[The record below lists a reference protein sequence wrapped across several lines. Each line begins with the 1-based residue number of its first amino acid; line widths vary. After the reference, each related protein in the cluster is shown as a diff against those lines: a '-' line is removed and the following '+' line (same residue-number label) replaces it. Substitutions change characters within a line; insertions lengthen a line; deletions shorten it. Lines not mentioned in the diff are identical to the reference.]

1 MRNCRKETKM
11 TELTIL
17 SLLLY
22 GYNAN
27 INTIQECKGLHS
39 RMQYLIGGMEMV
51 NFKGRKGK
59 KRLLALVL
67 AGLMVF
73 SGTGMTPLSVQAETE
88 TVQMESAAPE
98 AVETTEATESVV
110 EESTEAGTEVSEAA
124 ATTENAA
131 TAKAVKNV
139 EASDAENV
147 SAGATESSAAESAE
161 NAETSVQPTEEA
173 VNGAEATEAS
183 AEAALLMAEE
193 NTVAVQAEEGTYVL
207 DVTELTAES
216 KAASATE
223 QVGTDKY
230 FTLLYHSEG
239 KSSVNESSADFSDG
253 YSGTKRINF
262 QRKASTS
269 EASIRF
275 KTSAAAK
282 VKVWWVAGGDGRQ
295 MIILKEN
302 GSQEAITSVEGTKK
316 GSAYVSE
323 LDIAGAGTYYLGGD
337 TNNNYIFKVQVTEGS
352 TEPLP
357 EAKDIN
363 VNVTLNN
370 SNLLG
375 AEDHIL
381 LNETDVTKGGTV
393 ALKSNTTYKITSS
406 NSDIKATVDGKDSVT
421 LEDSTKELTIALES
435 TVVSLTP
442 VMNGEPLEGNQV
454 VAKGNGKEYPL
465 VNGTSVKL
473 PKDTEFT
480 LEVRNAEGSTLET
493 WFAKVND
500 KNSFSTKEY
509 ADSAELLITISK
521 VSSVEIT
528 PEIKGT
534 GLLAEN
540 TITFTNQEDS
550 TDTHQVVSGSSMDLK
565 AKATY
570 DITVSSSELIAM
582 VAGKTSYTTGTDPET
597 ISVEVSTPIT
607 KTTDWVFKKS
617 STEGI
622 AVENKGA
629 KPNVGE
635 ILKGTAISGSTGILY
650 YAQGTSSG
658 VNYDG
663 QLRFRAGAVLYLPVQ
678 DDTTKVTYVQ
688 TSNSEKTDRP
698 TYIGSK
704 ESGYSV
710 YMPSGSISIS
720 IGDVTDYLVT
730 VDGQKYLPIISG
742 GDVKLNGITLLEYNP
757 VNEVTVSGTIKDA
770 AKAGVK
776 SIIFKNLDNEN
787 TELVTA
793 EVNADGGYSAV
804 LKRVDGETHYA
815 ASVVASGYKI
825 NDTDGADQFKLT
837 GNGATAKADF
847 TIMEAPTANTGGRLL
862 GVSDALIKGEFSAR
876 LVPDNKAMSPIELEL
891 TRVADGEYSFADV
904 KLEIGRKYTVELT
917 NADDLEVLGD
927 IQLSGT
933 ETSPLG
939 IQATAKPVYAVSG
952 KFVTSDNKNSDVK
965 TVTFTNMETE
975 EYSYSAVVTGD
986 SYTINL
992 RAGNYVTSVESGSYS
1007 AFDHVEVTD
1016 QAVSND
1022 VYLQGAVDTSTV
1034 AYRETVEVGE
1044 GKEFTRIADAVS
1056 YIARMDRNA
1065 GQRVTIK
1072 LDADKIY
1079 REQLVIDTPD
1089 ITIEGNGSTITWYY
1103 GVGFSYYSAKLSED
1117 GKSAYYDEAYAVDK
1131 YNKQMISQNPGHWGA
1146 TVNLLSGARGFAAE
1160 NLTFENSLNRY
1171 LTEEEIADGAA
1182 ENTSA
1187 AVMARTTAGI
1197 NVQTKAAKERACVL
1211 YIQADNTEYKNCKLL
1226 SRQDTLYTGDS
1237 TESSYFK
1244 DCLIEGN
1251 VDYICG
1257 DGNAVFDGCTLSML
1271 GYAEGDSKGGIIVA
1285 NKAKADMGYLFSGCE
1300 IVYSDN
1306 AGVRKTT
1313 QNILARAWSTGTVY
1327 WINTKVA
1334 DADMIADSAYSDM
1347 SGVKASDA
1355 HYYEYNTHTAGGEVL
1370 DSKRTLVDAD
1380 QKPVVTMLT
1389 KEEADAVQMTSFFGN
1404 WAPEYYDGEL
1414 TIEIADAALELA
1426 APVKKTKV
1434 DTAVSCTAAG
1444 ISTSKAV
1451 WYEGDKVFT
1460 GDTFAADTEYTA
1472 KVTLIAGNRYKFL
1485 TDLKVTVNGAETKT
1499 VVSKDAKTAEVTI
1512 AYPRTDE
1519 DGYYEL
1525 KLENGLKAGVT
1536 YEGGFSVLEDM
1547 DYKAIDGGD
1556 LVGGVSY
1563 PGYVAGKANPTAG
1576 GVNSKGNIPDA
1587 GSVLKVVAER
1597 DGRLKVAVKINGG
1610 KNITVYLVDEATGT
1624 AVDKHTN
1631 EGSASEKVALTFNLT
1646 AGHTYYLYGNGTKLP
1661 LYSVVADYRKPVAW
1675 DKIAAPEL
1683 GTPVADNK
1691 AGTITVPYTA
1701 QVGGR
1706 NADSIEVRMLQDG
1719 KVVSTV
1725 SSTVEGDSGEVVFE
1739 PVASGNY
1746 SFQAAL
1752 KRTDCEDKMSRET
1765 ENVAF
1770 VLPMKQPVIIGVENL
1785 GNGAAKFSW
1794 KEVPEADG
1802 YKVYLDGVL
1811 QATVTTLSYKFK
1823 GLTVGQKYEFGV
1835 EAVRGQDIDVSSRA
1849 TVEQTI
1855 TAEARKLWNYAAFG
1869 SGTDTMSENGKNNG
1883 YSGNLEDGTLKLWS
1897 LNSKGKLVPAS
1908 TDGLAYYYTV
1918 MDAVTENF
1926 TLTADITVDSWTF
1939 TNGQE
1944 GFGLMAAD
1952 SVGENGD
1959 SSVFWNNSYMVS
1971 ATKVEY
1977 LWDAA
1982 EGKISDSGDKYT
1994 MKLGVGSQEKIGVT
2008 PEAVAADTAVK
2019 VLSSKMTTLDIS
2031 APSGGNGAGTY
2042 NLVGGYT
2049 NAVLKD
2055 ITDLNTQTTFR
2066 MTIQRNNTGYFLSY
2080 TNLATGETTMNKYYH
2095 GDDCDELTRLDKEN
2109 IYVGFFASRS
2119 ARISVSNVNLTTID
2133 PVRDAPAEER
2143 PVTYVTPN
2151 YTIESSKS
2159 ANSENY
2165 QMVYYGNATGTLTI
2179 TNSEGVVIVD
2189 AQKVEA
2195 NTKFRVDTTLK
2206 KGANTFKVEFT
2217 PDADYQPSK
2226 YERLSSYDTVT
2237 FEFTVDYTVIDS
2249 RNIFVSPSGS
2259 SAGAGTRQDPVD
2271 IYTAVKKAAP
2281 GQKIVLMEGTYTLEK
2296 TVVVDRGIN
2305 GTAEARIYMIA
2316 DPKASTRPVLDF
2328 QEKCAG
2334 MILAGDYW
2342 YFQGFDVTRSAN
2354 AQKGIQVSGSH
2365 NILDNLKAY
2374 KNGNTGVQISRYKS
2388 TDSWEDW
2395 PSDNLILNCS
2405 SYLNADAGYEDA
2417 DGFAAKLT
2425 IADGNVFDGCIA
2437 AYNAD
2442 DGWDL
2447 FAKVESGT
2455 IGQVTIRNSV
2465 AFKNGYII
2473 GDNGEEI
2480 DAGNGNGF
2488 KMGGSSMSGHH
2499 RLENSVAFGN
2509 KAKGIDSNS
2518 CPDIQ
2523 VYNSTTYNNESFNVA
2538 FYTNDAKE
2546 TAFMAKGILSFKD
2559 SQNAAESLVAEQFK
2573 TKGAQVESDYL
2584 NEMNYYWMGEK
2595 SVNTE
2600 GTEATASWF
2609 RNTDMQSAINGG
2621 IYRNADGT
2629 INMNGF
2635 LEVTSVVP
2643 EGVGARMTGTASGV
2657 IIVDEESDNNGT
2669 TNGGSDNSSDGTTNG
2684 GSDNSSDG
2692 GSGDSSVNTVNWDE
2706 VKLSV
2711 QNKLVELVQNPK
2723 IVGVNMNFVCSGEV
2737 KVPASI
2743 VQAIKG
2749 TNITIAFHSGNGVAL
2764 SISGQDL
2771 KNRDLSKL
2779 QNIDLTVTQ
2788 NSDVIPANVVAAKGG
2803 KVNRQ
2808 FTIRDTGSFGVP
2820 VNLHVNVGKEN
2831 AGKSANLY
2839 RYNTEKGRLEY
2850 CGSFTV
2856 TSNGQSMFAVYR
2868 GGSYLVTVTD
2878 RRPSESIWYA
2888 GGDYTVKAGDT
2899 LSKIAKRNHMSL
2911 TELLRRN
2918 AQITNRDLIRV
2929 GQKLNL
2935 N

>member
-1 MRNCRKETKM
+1 
-11 TELTIL
+11 
-17 SLLLY
+17 
-22 GYNAN
+22 
-27 INTIQECKGLHS
+27 
-39 RMQYLIGGMEMV
+39 MEMV
-51 NFKGRKGK
+51 DFKGRKGK

-88 TVQMESAAPE
+88 TVQTESIAPE
-98 AVETTEATESVV
+98 AEETVEAVIASAETESV
-110 EESTEAGTEVSEAA
+110 ESTEAVAETETVESTEAVAETETAESTEAATETAESTEAAAETETAESTEASTESSEAA
-124 ATTENAA
+124 GTE
-131 TAKAVKNV
+131 
-139 EASDAENV
+139 
-147 SAGATESSAAESAE
+147 
-161 NAETSVQPTEEA
+161 ETVVPTEE
-173 VNGAEATEAS
+173 VPEEAQLL
-183 AEAALLMAEE
+183 AAAQE
-193 NTVAVQAEEGTYVL
+193 NAVAVQAAGTYVL
-207 DVTELTAES
+207 DAGELTTEA
-216 KAASATE
+216 KAASAKE
-223 QVGTDKY
+223 QAGTNKY
-230 FTLLYHSEG
+230 FTLLYKADG
-239 KSSVNESSADFSDG
+239 KSAVNDSAKTFSDN
-253 YSGTKRINF
+253 YKSSKRINF
-262 QRKASTS
+262 QGKATIT
-269 EASIRF
+269 EAAIQF
-275 KTSAAAK
+275 TTQAAAT
-282 VKVWWVAGGDGRQ
+282 VTVWWVEGGVDNRQ
-295 MIILKEN
+295 MIILDKDGKQVDVTKETLAKN
-302 GSQEAITSVEGTKK
+302 ALC
-316 GSAYVSE
+316 VSE
-323 LDIAGAGTYYLGGD
+323 LKVSGAGTYYLGGD
-337 TNNNYIFKVQVTEGS
+337 TNNNYIFKVEVVEAS
-352 TEPLP
+352 TDPLL
-357 EAKDIN
+357 EAKDID
-363 VNVTLNN
+363 VNITLDGKD
-370 SNLLG
+370 LLETG
-375 AEDHIL
+375 DKIL
-381 LNETDVTKGGTV
+381 LNDTDVTAGGSV
-393 ALKSNTTYKITSS
+393 KLKSNTTYKITSS

-421 LEDSTKELTIALES
+421 LTDDTKELVITLES
-435 TVVSLTP
+435 TVVSLIP
-442 VMNGEPLEGNQV
+442 VMEGEDLGGNQV

-480 LEVRNAEGSTLET
+480 LEVRNAEGNTLET

-500 KNSFSTKEY
+500 KNSFSTKDY
-509 ADSAELLITISK
+509 ADGAEVEITISK
-521 VSSVEIT
+521 VSSVKIT
-528 PEIKGT
+528 PEIVGT

-540 TITFTNQEDS
+540 TIAITNAADP
-550 TDTHQVVSGSSMDLK
+550 TDTHTVVSGTSLELK
-565 AKATY
+565 AKTKY
-570 DITVSSSELIAM
+570 DITVSSSELVAM
-582 VAGKTSYTTGTDPET
+582 VGGETSYTTGTEDAAIT
-597 ISVEVSTPIT
+597 VEVSTPIT
-607 KTTDWVFKKS
+607 KKTEWVFKDS
-617 STEGI
+617 SKGI
-622 AVENKGA
+622 AEVNKGVA
-629 KPNVGE
+629 QETGT
-635 ILKGTAISGSTGILY
+635 ILTGTDISGSTGILY
-650 YAQGTSSG
+650 FDKGTSSG
-658 VNYDG
+658 VSYDG
-663 QLRFRAGAVLYLPVQ
+663 QLRFRPGAVLYLPVQ

-698 TYIGSK
+698 TYIGST

-710 YMPSGSISIS
+710 YMPSGSISKTV
-720 IGDVTDYLVT
+720 GDVTDYLVT
-730 VDGQKYLPIISG
+730 VEGKKYLPIISG
-742 GDVKLNGITLLEYNP
+742 GDVKLNGITLIEYNP
-757 VNEVTVSGTIKDA
+757 VNEVTVSGTVADA

-776 SIIFKNLDNEN
+776 SITFKNLDNEKA
-787 TELVTA
+787 ELVTA

-815 ASVVASGYKI
+815 ASVVATGYKI
-825 NDTDGADQFKLT
+825 NDTDGADQFTLT

-847 TIMEAPTANTGGRLL
+847 TIKEAPTAKVSGKLS
-862 GVSDALIKGEFSAR
+862 GVSDALIKGQLSAR
-876 LVPDNKAMSPIELEL
+876 LVPDNAAMSPIELNL
-891 TRVADGEYSFADV
+891 TRVTDGEYSFAEV
-904 KLEIGRKYTVELT
+904 TLEIGREYTVELT
-917 NADDLEVLGD
+917 NADDLEVLD
-927 IQLSGT
+927 TIQLSGT
-933 ETSPLG
+933 TSALE

-952 KFVTSDNKNSDVK
+952 KFVTSDDKNPDVK
-965 TVTFTNMETE
+965 TITFTNMETE
-975 EYSYSAVVTGD
+975 EYSYTTSVTGD
-986 SYTINL
+986 SYSINL
-992 RAGNYVTSVESGSYS
+992 REGNYLTSVESGSYS
-1007 AFDHVEVTD
+1007 AYDHVEVKD
-1016 QAVSND
+1016 QAVNND
-1022 VYLQGAVDTSTV
+1022 VYLQGAVDTSRV
-1034 AYRETVEVGE
+1034 AYKDTVKVGE
-1044 GKEFTRIADAVS
+1044 GKEFTKIADAVA
-1056 YIARMDRNA
+1056 YISRMDRTA
-1065 GQRVTIK
+1065 GQRVTIQ
-1072 LDADKIY
+1072 LDANKIY
-1079 REQLVIDTPD
+1079 REQLVINTPD

-1131 YNKQMISQNPGHWGA
+1131 YNKQLISQNPGHWGA
-1146 TVNLLSGARGFAAE
+1146 TVNLLSGARGFAAQ

-1171 LTEEEIADGAA
+1171 LTEEELADGAA
-1182 ENTSA
+1182 ENASA
-1187 AVMARTTAGI
+1187 AITARNTKNI
-1197 NVQTKAAKERACVL
+1197 NVLTKAAKERACVL
-1211 YIQADNTEYKNCKLL
+1211 YIQADDTEYKNCKLL
-1226 SRQDTLYTGDS
+1226 SRQDTLYTGDN
-1237 TESSYFK
+1237 TENSYFK

-1271 GYAEGDSKGGIIVA
+1271 GYAEGDSTGGIIVA
-1285 NKAKADMGYLFSGCE
+1285 NKAKADQGYLFSGCK

-1306 AGVRKTT
+1306 AGVKKTT
-1313 QNILARAWSTGTVY
+1313 QNILARAWDAGTVY
-1327 WINTKVA
+1327 WINTEVA
-1334 DADMIADSAYSDM
+1334 DADIIAAKAYKDM
-1347 SGVKASDA
+1347 NSKASDA
-1355 HYYEYNTHTAGGEVL
+1355 HYYEYNTHTAAGEIL
-1370 DSKRTLVDAD
+1370 DSKRTLTDD
-1380 QKPVVTMLT
+1380 EQKTVVTMLT
-1389 KEEADAVQMTSFFGN
+1389 KEEADAVQMTSFFGS
-1404 WAPEYYDGEL
+1404 WAPEYYDGDL
-1414 TIEIADAALELA
+1414 TIEIAEAALKLT
-1426 APVKKTKV
+1426 APVKKAAV
-1434 DTAVSCTAAG
+1434 DNTVSCTAAG
-1444 ISTSKAV
+1444 VSTSKAT
-1451 WYEGDKVFT
+1451 WYEGDKAFA
-1460 GDTFAADTEYTA
+1460 GENFAADTEYTA
-1472 KVTLIAGNRYKFL
+1472 KVTLTAGNRYKFQA
-1485 TDLKVTVNGAETKT
+1485 DLSVTVDGAETKT
-1499 VVSKDAKTAEVTI
+1499 VVSKDGKTAEVTI
-1512 AYPRTDE
+1512 VYPKTDE

-1525 KLENGLKAGVT
+1525 KLENGLKAGVA
-1536 YEGGFSVLEDM
+1536 YEGGFSVLQDM
-1547 DYKAIDGGD
+1547 DYKAVDGGD
-1556 LVGGVSY
+1556 LVGGVRY
-1563 PGYVAGKANPTAG
+1563 PGYVAGKANPTTA

-1624 AVDKHTN
+1624 AVDQHTN
-1631 EGSASEKVALTFNLT
+1631 EGSASEKVTLTFNLT
-1646 AGHTYYLYGNGTKLP
+1646 AGHTYYVYGNGTKLP
-1661 LYSVVADYRKPVAW
+1661 LYSVVADYRKPIAW
-1675 DKIAAPEL
+1675 DKIADPVL
-1683 GTPVADNK
+1683 GTPVTDNK

-1725 SSTVEGDSGEVVFE
+1725 SSTAEGDSGEVVFE
-1739 PVASGNY
+1739 PAASGSY

-1752 KRTDCEDKMSRET
+1752 KRTDCEDKMSNATET
-1765 ENVAF
+1765 VNF
-1770 VLPMKQPVIIGVENL
+1770 VLPMRQPVIIGVENL

-1794 KEVPEADG
+1794 KEVAEADS

-1811 QATVTTLSYKFK
+1811 QTTVTTLSYKFK

-1835 EAVRGQDIDVSSRA
+1835 EAVRGQDADVSSRA
-1849 TVEQTI
+1849 TTEQTI
-1855 TAEARKLWNYAAFG
+1855 TAEAKKLWNYAAFG

-1883 YSGNLEDGTLKLWS
+1883 YSGSLEDGTLKLWS

-1918 MDAVTENF
+1918 MDAETENF

-1977 LWDAA
+1977 LWDDA
-1982 EGKISDSGDKYT
+1982 EGKVSDSGSKYT

-2019 VLSSKMTTLDIS
+2019 VLSSKMTTLDTS
-2031 APSGGNGAGTY
+2031 APLSGNGAGTY

-2049 NAVLKD
+2049 NSVLKD
-2055 ITDLNTQTTFR
+2055 ITDLNAQTTFR

-2080 TNLATGETTMNKYYH
+2080 TNLATGETTTNKYYH

-2119 ARISVSNVNLTTID
+2119 ARVSVSNVNLVTID
-2133 PVRDAPAEER
+2133 PSKDAPAEER
-2143 PVTYVTPN
+2143 PITYVTPN
-2151 YTIESSKS
+2151 YTIESSRT
-2159 ANSENY
+2159 ANTENY

-2179 TNSEGVVIVD
+2179 TNSDGAAIVD
-2189 AQKVEA
+2189 GHKVEA

-2206 KGANTFKVEFT
+2206 KGTNTFAVEFT

-2226 YERLSSYDTVT
+2226 YERLSSYDTVK
-2237 FEFTVDYTVIDS
+2237 FNFTVEYTVIDS

-2259 SAGAGTRQDPVD
+2259 NAGAGTRQNPLD

-2281 GQKIVLMEGTYTLEK
+2281 GQKIVLMEGTYLLDK

-2316 DPKASTRPVLDF
+2316 DPKAATRPVLDF

-2447 FAKVESGT
+2447 FAKVESGS
-2455 IGQVTIRNSV
+2455 IGQVIIRNCV
-2465 AFKNGYII
+2465 AFKNGYIL

-2523 VYNSTTYNNESFNVA
+2523 VYSSTTYNNESFNVA

-2546 TAFMAKGILSFKD
+2546 TAFIAKGILSFKD
-2559 SQNAAESLVAEQFK
+2559 SQNAAENLVAEQFK

-2595 SVNTE
+2595 SINTE
-2600 GTEATASWF
+2600 GIEATASWF
-2609 RNTDMQSAINGG
+2609 RNMDMKSAVNGG

-2635 LEVTSVVP
+2635 LELTSAVP
-2643 EGVGARMTGTASGV
+2643 EGVGARMTGTASTV
-2657 IIVDEESDNNGT
+2657 IIVDEDSDNNGSDNNGSD
-2669 TNGGSDNSSDGTTNG
+2669 NGGSGNNG
-2684 GSDNSSDG
+2684 SGSNGSDNNGSGNSSSSDS
-2692 GSGDSSVNTVNWDE
+2692 GSDNNSSSNDVNWDD

-2723 IVGVNMNFVCSGEV
+2723 IATVNMNFVCSGEV
-2737 KVPASI
+2737 KVPTSI
-2743 VQAIKG
+2743 LQAIKG
-2749 TNITIAFHSGNGVAL
+2749 TNVTIAFHSGNGVAL

-2771 KNRDLSKL
+2771 KNKDLSKL
-2779 QNIDLTVTQ
+2779 NAVELTVID
-2788 NSDVIPANVVAAKGG
+2788 SEGRIPENIVASKQGE
-2803 KVNRQ
+2803 KKRL
-2808 FTIRDTGSFGVP
+2808 ISIKDTGDFGVA

-2831 AGKSANLY
+2831 AGKYANLY
-2839 RYNTEKGRLEY
+2839 RYNPEKGRLEY
-2850 CGSFTV
+2850 CGSFLI
-2856 TSNGQSMFAVYR
+2856 TSNGQSMFALRR
-2868 GGSYLVTVTD
+2868 GGDYLVTVTAD
-2878 RRPSESIWYA
+2878 KPSESIWYM

-2899 LSKIAKRNHMSL
+2899 LSAIAKRNHMTL
-2911 TELLRRN
+2911 AELLRRN
-2918 AQITNRDLIRV
+2918 VQITNRNVIKV

>member
-1 MRNCRKETKM
+1 
-11 TELTIL
+11 
-17 SLLLY
+17 
-22 GYNAN
+22 
-27 INTIQECKGLHS
+27 
-39 RMQYLIGGMEMV
+39 MQYLIGGMEMV
-51 NFKGRKGK
+51 DFKGRKGK

-88 TVQMESAAPE
+88 TVQMESIAPE
-98 AVETTEATESVV
+98 AEETVEAVIASAETESV
-110 EESTEAGTEVSEAA
+110 ESTEAVAETESVESTEAVAETETAESAEAATETAESTEAA
-124 ATTENAA
+124 AETKTAESTEA
-131 TAKAVKNV
+131 
-139 EASDAENV
+139 
-147 SAGATESSAAESAE
+147 ATESSEAAGAE
-161 NAETSVQPTEEA
+161 ETVVPTEE
-173 VNGAEATEAS
+173 VPEEAQLL
-183 AEAALLMAEE
+183 AAAQE
-193 NTVAVQAEEGTYVL
+193 NAVAVQAAGTYVL
-207 DVTELTAES
+207 DVGELTTEA
-216 KAASATE
+216 KAASAKE
-223 QVGTDKY
+223 QAGTNKY
-230 FTLLYHSEG
+230 FTLLYKADG
-239 KSSVNESSADFSDG
+239 KSAVNDSAKTFSDN
-253 YSGTKRINF
+253 YKSSKRINF
-262 QRKASTS
+262 QGKATIT
-269 EASIRF
+269 EAAIQF
-275 KTSAAAK
+275 TTQAAAT
-282 VKVWWVAGGDGRQ
+282 VTVWWVEGGEDNRQ
-295 MIILKEN
+295 MIILDKDGKQVDVTKETLAKN
-302 GSQEAITSVEGTKK
+302 ALC
-316 GSAYVSE
+316 VST
-323 LDIAGAGTYYLGGD
+323 LKIPSAGTYYLGGD
-337 TNNNYIFKVQVTEGS
+337 TNNNYIYKVEVVETS
-352 TEPLP
+352 TDPLP
-357 EAKDIN
+357 EAKDID
-363 VNVTLNN
+363 VNITLNGKD
-370 SNLLG
+370 LL
-375 AEDHIL
+375 ETDDKIL
-381 LNETDVTKGGTV
+381 LNDTDVTAGGSV
-393 ALKSNTTYKITSS
+393 KLKSNTTYKITSS

-421 LEDSTKELTIALES
+421 LTDDTKELAITLES

-442 VMNGEPLEGNQV
+442 VIEGEDLGGNQV
-454 VAKGNGKEYPL
+454 VAASKDKKEYPL
-465 VNGTSVKL
+465 AGGTAVKL
-473 PKDTEFT
+473 PKDTDFT
-480 LEVRNAEGSTLET
+480 LAVKDADGKVLET
-493 WFAKVND
+493 WFAKVNG
-500 KNSFSTKEY
+500 NSGFSTKDY
-509 ADSAELLITISK
+509 ADGVEVKITISK
-521 VSSVEIT
+521 VSSVNIT

-540 TITFTNQEDS
+540 TITITNAADP
-550 TDTHQVVSGSSMDLK
+550 TDTHTVVSGTSMKLK
-565 AKATY
+565 AKTKY

-582 VAGKTSYTTGTDPET
+582 VGGENSYTTGTEDAAIT
-597 ISVEVSTPIT
+597 VEVSTPIT
-607 KTTDWVFKKS
+607 KKTEWVFKDS
-617 STEGI
+617 SKGI
-622 AVENKGA
+622 AEVNNGVA
-629 KPNVGE
+629 QTVGT
-635 ILKGTAISGSTGILY
+635 ILTGTDISGSAGILY
-650 YAQGTSSG
+650 FDKGTGSG
-658 VNYDG
+658 VSYDG
-663 QLRFRAGAVLYLPVQ
+663 QLRFRSGAVLYLPVQ

-742 GDVKLNGITLLEYNP
+742 GDVKLSGITLLEYNP

-787 TELVTA
+787 AELVTA

-825 NDTDGADQFKLT
+825 NDTDGVDQFKLT

-847 TIMEAPTANTGGRLL
+847 TIKEAPTANTGGRLL

-933 ETSPLG
+933 ETSPLE

-952 KFVTSDNKNSDVK
+952 KFVTSDDKNPDVK
-965 TVTFTNMETE
+965 TITFTNMETE
-975 EYSYSAVVTGD
+975 EYSYTTSVTGD
-986 SYTINL
+986 SYSINL
-992 RAGNYVTSVESGSYS
+992 REGNYLTSVESGSYS
-1007 AFDHVEVTD
+1007 AYDHVEVRD
-1016 QAVSND
+1016 QAVNND
-1022 VYLQGAVDTSTV
+1022 VYLQGAVDTSRV
-1034 AYRETVEVGE
+1034 AYKDTVKVGE
-1044 GKEFTRIADAVS
+1044 GKEFTKIADAVA
-1056 YIARMDRNA
+1056 YISRMDRTA
-1065 GQRVTIK
+1065 GQRVTIQ
-1072 LDADKIY
+1072 LDANKIY
-1079 REQLVIDTPD
+1079 REQLVINTPD

-1131 YNKQMISQNPGHWGA
+1131 YNKQLISQNPGHWGA

-1171 LTEEEIADGAA
+1171 LTEEELADGAA

-1187 AVMARTTAGI
+1187 AITARNAKNI
-1197 NVQTKAAKERACVL
+1197 NVLTKAAKERACVL
-1211 YIQADNTEYKNCKLL
+1211 YIQADDTEYRNCKLL
-1226 SRQDTLYTGDS
+1226 SRQDTLYTGDN
-1237 TESSYFK
+1237 TENSYFK

-1271 GYAEGDSKGGIIVA
+1271 GYAEGDSTGGIIVA
-1285 NKAKADMGYLFSGCE
+1285 NKAKADQGYLFSGCK

-1306 AGVRKTT
+1306 AGVKKTT
-1313 QNILARAWSTGTVY
+1313 QNILARAWDAGTVY
-1327 WINTKVA
+1327 WINTEVA
-1334 DADMIADSAYSDM
+1334 DADIIAAKAYKDM
-1347 SGVKASDA
+1347 NSKASDA
-1355 HYYEYNTHTAGGEVL
+1355 HYYEYNTHTAAGEIL
-1370 DSKRTLVDAD
+1370 DSKRTLTDD
-1380 QKPVVTMLT
+1380 EQKTVVTMLT
-1389 KEEADAVQMTSFFGN
+1389 KEEADAVQMTSFFGS
-1404 WAPEYYDGEL
+1404 WAPEYYEGDL
-1414 TIEIADAALELA
+1414 TIEIADVALKLT
-1426 APVKKTKV
+1426 APVKKAAV
-1434 DTAVSCTAAG
+1434 DNTVSCTAAG
-1444 ISTSKAV
+1444 VSTSKAA
-1451 WYEGDKVFT
+1451 WYEGDKAFI
-1460 GDTFAADTEYTA
+1460 GENFAADTEYTA
-1472 KVTLIAGNRYKFL
+1472 KVTLTTGNRYKFQA
-1485 TDLKVTVNGAETKT
+1485 DLSVTVDGAETKT
-1499 VVSKDAKTAEVTI
+1499 VVSKDGKTAEVTI
-1512 AYPRTDE
+1512 VYPKTDE

-1525 KLENGLKAGVT
+1525 KLENGLKAGVA
-1536 YEGGFSVLEDM
+1536 YEGGFSVLQDM
-1547 DYKAIDGGD
+1547 DYKAVDGGD
-1556 LVGGVSY
+1556 LVGGVRY
-1563 PGYVAGKANPTAG
+1563 PGYVAGKANPTTA

-1624 AVDKHTN
+1624 AVDQHTN
-1631 EGSASEKVALTFNLT
+1631 EGSASEKVSLTFNLT

-1661 LYSVVADYRKPVAW
+1661 LYSVVADYRKPIAW

-1725 SSTVEGDSGEVVFE
+1725 SSTAEGDSGEVVFE
-1739 PVASGNY
+1739 PAASGSY

-1752 KRTDCEDKMSRET
+1752 KRTDCEDKMSNATET
-1765 ENVAF
+1765 VNF
-1770 VLPMKQPVIIGVENL
+1770 VLPMRQPVIIGVENL

-1794 KEVPEADG
+1794 KEVPEADS

-1811 QATVTTLSYKFK
+1811 QTTVTTLSYKFK

-1835 EAVRGQDIDVSSRA
+1835 EAVRGQDADVSSRA
-1849 TVEQTI
+1849 TTEQTI
-1855 TAEARKLWNYAAFG
+1855 TAEAKKLWNYAAFG

-1883 YSGNLEDGTLKLWS
+1883 YSGSLEDGTLKLWS

-1918 MDAVTENF
+1918 MDAETENF

-1977 LWDAA
+1977 LWDDA
-1982 EGKISDSGDKYT
+1982 EGKVSDSGSKYT

-2019 VLSSKMTTLDIS
+2019 VLSSKMTTLDTS

-2281 GQKIVLMEGTYTLEK
+2281 GQKIVLMEGTYALEK

-2374 KNGNTGVQISRYKS
+2374 KNGNTGVQISRYKG

-2609 RNTDMQSAINGG
+2609 RNTDMQSAINGC

-2657 IIVDEESDNNGT
+2657 IIVDEENDNNGT
-2669 TNGGSDNSSDGTTNG
+2669 TNGGSDNSSE
-2684 GSDNSSDG
+2684 G
-2692 GSGDSSVNTVNWDE
+2692 GSGDSSVNTVNWDD

-2788 NSDVIPANVVAAKGG
+2788 NSDAIPANVVAAKGG

-2808 FTIRDTGSFGVP
+2808 LTIRDTGSFGVP

-2839 RYNTEKGRLEY
+2839 RYNAEKGRLEY

-2888 GGDYTVKAGDT
+2888 GGDYTVKTGDT